1 MSEPFIFA
9 TTLSINE
16 GQLESLRELSKRFTE
31 VAEES
36 DTVIAYHFHVSE
48 DGREISNVQVHTD
61 AASMEAYLPLV
72 GEKIGQALE
81 LSKTIS
87 IDVYGKPGP
96 VLQDALRHNA
106 EQGARVHVKPNHIGG
121 FTRSAAA

>member
-16 GQLESLRELSKRFTE
+16 GQLESLKELSKRFTE

-48 DGREISNVQVHTD
+48 DESEISNVQVHTD
-61 AASMEAYLPLV
+61 AASMDAYLPLV

-96 VLQDALRHNA
+96 ALQDALRHNA
-106 EQGARVHVKPNHIGG
+106 EQGARVRVKPTHIGG